1 MFNIR
6 DNIIDLQGNLT
17 TDDISG
23 QLVKTS
29 LNRIIQLSE
38 IYGSQLGY
46 NDHIPIYKDYI
57 EVKAGKQDYN
67 LQQDFIAF
75 RPQLKDRGIKIMR
88 LFHHALPAIVRY
100 FDP

>member
-38 IYGSQLGY
+38 IYGS
-46 NDHIPIYKDYI
+46 
-57 EVKAGKQDYN
+57 
-67 LQQDFIAF
+67 
-75 RPQLKDRGIKIMR
+75 
-88 LFHHALPAIVRY
+88 
-100 FDP
+100 